1 MKGPPQNTVSGALNV
16 SKPAAFGVEWFD
28 YCVVSFIYSDFV
40 GTTRRTNLQ
49 LGPCA
54 FAASYARLNFT
65 TFYQKIMNRT
75 VV

>member
-1 MKGPPQNTVSGALNV
+1 MNGPPQNTVSCAFNV

-28 YCVVSFIYSDFV
+28 YCVVSFIYSDFLEPQGV
-40 GTTRRTNLQ
+40 QICNLDHVP
-49 LGPCA
+49 LLHLK
-54 FAASYARLNFT
+54 RLNVT